1 MEAFYGKTGVLPASM
16 PIHFENSLTRK
27 KEAFIPLIPNRVGIY
42 ACGPTVYWFA
52 HIGNLRSF
60 IFSDILRRTLQ
71 YNGFEVTFIMN
82 ITDVGHLTGDAD
94 EGEDKMLVAMRREGK
109 TAYDIAAFYTQ
120 AFFADITKV
129 HILPA
134 TNYPRATEHIAEQIA
149 MIEQLEKNG
158 FTYTTSDGVYFDTE
172 KLPDYGKLSGQK
184 AEEKLA
190 GARIDLGEKRSLTD
204 FALWKFAHD
213 VKREMIWDSPWG
225 AGFPGWH
232 LECSA
237 MSAKYLGVPFDIH
250 TGGIDHIPVHHENEL
265 AQTKGATGELEA
277 RYWLHNDFLTVD
289 GGKMSKSLG
298 NLYTLADLEEKGFH
312 PLSYRYLC
320 LQAHYRSSLNF
331 SFEALEGA
339 QNALYK
345 LWDLA
350 RELPVGDGACEEFEA
365 RFLNA
370 MNDDLNTPQA
380 LAVMFEMLDST
391 CAESTKSASL
401 ARFDAVLGLG
411 IADFIAQPIIATPQ
425 VQVLLE
431 KRASARENKDFTES
445 DKLREEIAQLGFDV
459 KDTASGQVL
468 RERRASVIK

>member
-1 MEAFYGKTGVLPASM
+1 MVKRGYYRFMQILLT
-16 PIHFENSLTRK
+16 NTLTRK
-27 KEAFIPLIPNRVGIY
+27 KEAFIPLAEHQARIY

-60 IFSDILRRTLQ
+60 LFSDVLRRTLMQ
-71 YNGFEVTFIMN
+71 NGFETTFIMN

-109 TAYDIAAFYTQ
+109 TAYDIAEFYTQ
-120 AFFADITKV
+120 AFFSDIAKMN
-129 HILPA
+129 ILPA
-134 TNYPRATEHIAEQIA
+134 SEYPRATAHIAEQIS
-149 MIEQLEKNG
+149 MIQALEKNG
-158 FTYTTSDGVYFDTE
+158 FTYVTSDGVYFDTQ
-172 KLPDYGKLSGQK
+172 KLPEYGMLSGQK

-190 GARIDLGEKRSLTD
+190 GARIELGEKHSATD

-213 VKREMIWDSPWG
+213 AKREMIWESPWG

-237 MSAKYLGVPFDIH
+237 MSAKYLGTPFDIH

-298 NLYTLADLEEKGFH
+298 NLYTLADLEVKGFH
-312 PLSYRYLC
+312 PLAYRYLC

-331 SFEALEGA
+331 TFEALEGA

-345 LWDLA
+345 LWDSA
-350 RELPVGDGACEEFEA
+350 RELPKGKGSCLDFEQ
-365 RFLNA
+365 RFMQA
-370 MNDDLNTPQA
+370 VNDDLNTPQA
-380 LAVMFEMLDST
+380 LAVLWEMLDSDCT
-391 CAESTKSASL
+391 EEEKSASL
-401 ARFDAVLGLG
+401 LVFDAILGLDLQRYVG
-411 IADFIAQPIIATPQ
+411 IPLIATEE
-425 VQVLLE
+425 VQELLNLRAKARQE
-431 KRASARENKDFTES
+431 KNFTES
-445 DKLREEIAQLGFDV
+445 DRLREQIAHLGFDV

-468 RERRASVIK
+468 QERRASVIK